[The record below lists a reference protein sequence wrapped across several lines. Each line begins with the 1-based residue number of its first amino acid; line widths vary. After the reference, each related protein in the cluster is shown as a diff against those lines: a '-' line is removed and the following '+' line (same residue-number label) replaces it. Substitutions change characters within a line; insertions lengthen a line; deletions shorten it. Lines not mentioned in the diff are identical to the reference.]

1 MINLELLLY
10 PELIKSL
17 DSLKSIPL
25 RDKSSVISYEKDLLL
40 ILQLIKH
47 IIREPVYFLKW
58 EKVMTVYSIYLQCKL
73 KNFTFCQ
80 LRLFISDMK
89 SWKS

>member
-40 ILQLIKH
+40 ILQFIKH

-58 EKVMTVYSIYLQCKL
+58 EKVMTVFNLL
-73 KNFTFCQ
+73 T
-80 LRLFISDMK
+80 M
-89 SWKS
+89 